1 MFCVDSPLSH
11 THLSSAIFPPVQ
23 NISASSGAE
32 NWKFIHKFRNYI
44 RGFKIIVLYWPMFC
58 LEIFHFELL
67 LRGRAVKVFALPV
80 YDTFFPWI
88 FIRRW
93 CRGLVSN
100 AVWFCISQGFLIKS
114 HIWVFFILTFFP
126 LVILFAILTENPYV
140 NANFDLFFH

>member
-1 MFCVDSPLSH
+1 MFRRFPP
-11 THLSSAIFPPVQ
+11 LSSAIFPPFQ
-23 NISASSGAE
+23 NVSASSGAV
-32 NWKFIHKFRNYI
+32 NWKFIHKCSNCI

-58 LEIFHFELL
+58 LEIFHFELKWGGL
-67 LRGRAVKVFALPV
+67 LKCFLCLFMIRFRSL
-80 YDTFFPWI
+80 TFFPWI

-100 AVWFCISQGFLIKS
+100 AVWFCMSRGFLIKS

-126 LVILFAILTENPYV
+126 LVILFAILTENPYI